1 MASPK
6 RLPGPCLPKGFNEDD
21 FTFSKLFKCVNLIGQ
36 NVMCDVV
43 RAMYSHTSVNS
54 VGGTKT
60 LRQYLQDIG
69 WSNRTIKD
77 KITKLHKDLLDKD
90 LNEVDF
96 DISFSF
102 IIMTEVFKDLTNQLS
117 DTAKTAVE
125 DLKKMRN
132 KICHKYGIACN
143 ELIPMTDN
151 LKQLL
156 KDIYVGI
163 GVVVD
168 KDFSDNTKRMEDD
181 IQSIVSV
188 EIYQIDLQIYL
199 EDVKKFRKDLKFHM
213 IHEGKEEF
221 RSSYSRLRILNP
233 CIWMTE
239 EEIENTPLS
248 KYEVD
253 TIFTPLKIEST
264 RSTIE
269 IADIFTVTKRIRGS
283 EQKPS
288 ALVMY
293 GLAGC
298 GKTSLCH
305 YVIHGWCKKDPNIDG
320 LDKFDLIIFV
330 EVRRVRSQTLIEFLK
345 EECMV
350 KTCKEFDSGD
360 IIPTLKDLDILVV
373 VDGFDEAKKGKSLE
387 LVKDIFCKLCDQ
399 RILLTTRP
407 EFKDDAT
414 YIAKNFNVSSLPIQ
428 ICGFDERGL
437 RIFSEKVF
445 GAVEKDERR
454 RRKELSSF
462 LEYMET
468 TGKVL
473 DEHLKLPLTLSLL
486 IYLWREDSSIVFRI
500 TSATMLYLEIFR
512 LCQKRLSDRLEKKGR
527 GKLEQEL
534 DEIFFCLGHQAWLL
548 LLEGDLLC
556 LTKTEFKNMEKECKK
571 RSVDVLDFL
580 STYLYCETE
589 ENEDMSEKIFA
600 FLHKTQMEY
609 LAGAY
614 LANSLT
620 SDRKLSFA
628 DINAEVEGNSEW
640 QSLLEVIKYM
650 TGSLA
655 ITKTLTLKEISEIFE
670 ILEKLS
676 ILYADFNF
684 WWSFYLETLENK
696 DAGYKIIDLLP
707 HEDWDLNEKHVV
719 SGLRF
724 YRALSVNLSTLKID
738 ISIDVDPYDIKE
750 LLPILK
756 DIKSQKSKLKKK
768 ENKLIVPVLTEL
780 HFWNHDNYYGSKF
793 SDEFINSLNPW
804 GHLTN
809 FTGSLGEQEVLSYCF
824 KLKVIRVRLNTAGAV
839 RAFKQSLSRIY
850 KSVRTLRMT
859 LGVPFSCP
867 PSDLC
872 DLQFK
877 KTFELTLK
885 GTKDEHKD
893 WIVGVV
899 KHINGRNGCM
909 KVSLLNSEITYDTIT
924 YLLEKLRGDI
934 HEKITLDT
942 INKPPEHQL
951 EVLKRLE
958 IRVNTEINWITS

>member
-6 RLPGPCLPKGFNEDD
+6 GLPGPGFPKGFNKDD
-21 FTFSKLFKCVNLIGQ
+21 FIFSKLFKCVNLIGQ

-43 RAMYSHTSVNS
+43 RAMYSHTSIKS
-54 VGGTKT
+54 DGGTKT
-60 LRQYLQDIG
+60 LYQYLQDIG
-69 WSNRTIKD
+69 WSKRTIKD
-77 KITKLHKDLLDKD
+77 KITKLHKELLDKD

-96 DISFSF
+96 DISFAF
-102 IIMTEVFKDLTNQLS
+102 VIITEVCKDLANQLS
-117 DTAKTAVE
+117 DAAKKAVE

-132 KICHKYGIACN
+132 KICHKYGIACD

-156 KDIYVGI
+156 KDIYEGV

-168 KDFSDNTKRMEDD
+168 KDFSDNTKCMEDN
-181 IQSIVSV
+181 IQSIVSA
-188 EIYQIDLQIYL
+188 EFYQMDLDTYL
-199 EDVKKFRKDLKFHM
+199 EDVKKFREDLKFHM
-213 IHEGKEEF
+213 IHEGNEEF
-221 RSSYSRLRILNP
+221 QSSYSRLRILNP

-239 EEIENTPLS
+239 EEVEKTPLS

-264 RSTIE
+264 RRNIE
-269 IADIFTVTKRIRGS
+269 IADIFTVKKRIRGADQ
-283 EQKPS
+283 EPS
-288 ALVMY
+288 ALLMY

-305 YVIHGWCKKDPNIDG
+305 YVIHGWCKKDENIVG
-320 LDKFDLIIFV
+320 LDHFDLIIFV
-330 EVRRVRSQTLIEFLK
+330 EVRRARSKSLIEFLK
-345 EECMV
+345 EECMA
-350 KTCKEFDSGD
+350 KTCQKFDSGD

-373 VDGFDEAKKGKSLE
+373 VDGFDEAKKGKSLD
-387 LVKDIFCKLCDQ
+387 LVKDIFCKFCDQ

-407 EFKDDAT
+407 EYKEDAF
-414 YIAKNFNVSSLPIQ
+414 YIAKTFDVSYLPIQ
-428 ICGFDERGL
+428 ICGFDEQGL
-437 RIFSEKVF
+437 KIFSEKVF
-445 GAVEKDERR
+445 GAVERDERR
-454 RRKELSSF
+454 RQKELRDF
-462 LEYMET
+462 LHYMET

-512 LCQKRLSDRLEKKGR
+512 LCQKRLSNRLEKKGR
-527 GKLEQEL
+527 RDLEEEL
-534 DEIFFCLGHQAWLL
+534 DKIFFCLGHQAWSL

-556 LTKTEFKNMEKECKK
+556 LTKMEFKHVKEECQK

-589 ENEDMSEKIFA
+589 ENEDMSEKVFA

-620 SDRKLSFA
+620 FASYRKLSFA
-628 DINAEVEGNSEW
+628 NINAEVEGKSEW
-640 QSLLEVIKYM
+640 QSLLEVIKYL

-655 ITKTLTLKEISEIFE
+655 ITDNLTAGRISEIFG
-670 ILEKLS
+670 ILEKPSS
-676 ILYADFNF
+676 ILYGDFNF
-684 WWSFYLETLENK
+684 WWSFYLETLKNK
-696 DAGYKIIDLLP
+696 IAGNEIIDRLP
-707 HEDWDLNEKHVV
+707 HLDWTLKEKQVI
-719 SGLRF
+719 SGLKF
-724 YRALSVNLSTLKID
+724 YHVLNVNLNSLVID
-738 ISIDVDPYDIKE
+738 IPIDVDPYDIKE
-750 LLPILK
+750 LLPILR
-756 DIKSQKSKLKKK
+756 DIRRKKLGQRRA
-768 ENKLIVPVLTEL
+768 NMPIVPVLTEL
-780 HFWNHDNYYGSKF
+780 HFWNHDNYSKSKL
-793 SDEFINSLNPW
+793 SDEFIMTLNPW

-809 FTGSLGEQEVLSYCF
+809 FTGSLGEREVLSYCF
-824 KLKVIRVRLNTAGAV
+824 KLKVIRVRLNTIDAV

-850 KSVRTLRMT
+850 KSVNTLRMT
-859 LGVPFSCP
+859 LGIPFSCQ

-877 KTFELTLK
+877 DTFELTLK

-899 KHINGRNGCM
+899 KQINGRNGCL
-909 KVSLLNSEITYDTIT
+909 KLSLLNSEVTYETIT
-924 YLLEKLRGDI
+924 YLLEKLRNDI

-942 INKPPEHQL
+942 INKPPEKQV
-951 EVLKRLE
+951 EVLKKLS
-958 IRVNTEINWITS
+958 IKVNTEINWM